1 MAKKVKNETVETVEV
16 INEEIQNVNEDKAV
30 SEEVDTIDEITEPAV
45 ADEELGTIGEIS
57 EPEVDEEAENTDD
70 IIVTYE
76 EEAESDETFFEEE
89 PKANKQDRV
98 LGSNFQ
104 FYWNGIEY

>member
-98 LGSNFQ
+98 LSSNFQ
-104 FYWNGIEY
+104 FYWNGIQY